1 LVRIQSPRPFQLKE
15 NQGDALALAKAPAFY
30 RYSTVDDFV
39 AVHLRRV
46 HQLRSA
52 TIHQTDEGYMGR
64 DLREKLKFTP
74 EEDVVELPA
83 LLSKISG
90 LGFVDI
96 LKIRD
101 IVAQSVI
108 VEEYIDVL
116 SLITEVSEKH
126 VQYE

>member
-1 LVRIQSPRPFQLKE
+1 MVRIQSSRPFLCKRIQW
-15 NQGDALALAKAPAFY
+15 NAPASARAPVFCS
-30 RYSTVDDFV
+30 YSTVDDFV